1 MKRIRNLKEQI
12 KNKYRQ
18 IRSVSSRAFPDEMI
32 LFDKHGLKHIFQKQR
47 KLRDPRDQY
56 RRFSL
61 LDKAV
66 ISLQV
71 SKEYLGKK
79 VVLGESQ
86 KISFWIFE
94 NVIDGIRVRTIV
106 RQLGNGNKHFYSVM
120 SIGKTKIPK

>member
-1 MKRIRNLKEQI
+1 
-12 KNKYRQ
+12 
-18 IRSVSSRAFPDEMI
+18 MI